1 MQRNEDMVN
10 NSDRVL
16 AMYSQDEALNNKLTT
31 GGTAECVK
39 YAKSI
44 KKPVDKCVYHIDNNQ
59 LILGWVGYN
68 IIKENLFMKHITAH
82 IQLNND
88 NRYVDLE
95 EYRIT
100 RDCAIL
106 TTTTGKTIITSIS
119 NVIID
124 VEETKDKV

>member
-1 MQRNEDMVN
+1 
-10 NSDRVL
+10 
-16 AMYSQDEALNNKLTT
+16 
-31 GGTAECVK
+31 
-39 YAKSI
+39 
-44 KKPVDKCVYHIDNNQ
+44 
-59 LILGWVGYN
+59 
-68 IIKENLFMKHITAH
+68 MKHITAH

-124 VEETKDKV
+124 VEETKDEV

>member
-1 MQRNEDMVN
+1 
-10 NSDRVL
+10 
-16 AMYSQDEALNNKLTT
+16 
-31 GGTAECVK
+31 
-39 YAKSI
+39 
-44 KKPVDKCVYHIDNNQ
+44 
-59 LILGWVGYN
+59 
-68 IIKENLFMKHITAH
+68 MKHITAH

-106 TTTTGKTIITSIS
+106 TTTTDKTIITSIS

>member
-1 MQRNEDMVN
+1 
-10 NSDRVL
+10 
-16 AMYSQDEALNNKLTT
+16 
-31 GGTAECVK
+31 
-39 YAKSI
+39 
-44 KKPVDKCVYHIDNNQ
+44 
-59 LILGWVGYN
+59 
-68 IIKENLFMKHITAH
+68 MKHITAH

-100 RDCAIL
+100 HDCAIL

>member
-1 MQRNEDMVN
+1 
-10 NSDRVL
+10 
-16 AMYSQDEALNNKLTT
+16 
-31 GGTAECVK
+31 
-39 YAKSI
+39 
-44 KKPVDKCVYHIDNNQ
+44 
-59 LILGWVGYN
+59 
-68 IIKENLFMKHITAH
+68 MKHITAH

-124 VEETKDKV
+124 VEETKDEI

>member
-1 MQRNEDMVN
+1 
-10 NSDRVL
+10 
-16 AMYSQDEALNNKLTT
+16 
-31 GGTAECVK
+31 
-39 YAKSI
+39 
-44 KKPVDKCVYHIDNNQ
+44 
-59 LILGWVGYN
+59 
-68 IIKENLFMKHITAH
+68 MKHITAH

-95 EYRIT
+95 KYRIT

>member
-1 MQRNEDMVN
+1 
-10 NSDRVL
+10 
-16 AMYSQDEALNNKLTT
+16 
-31 GGTAECVK
+31 
-39 YAKSI
+39 
-44 KKPVDKCVYHIDNNQ
+44 
-59 LILGWVGYN
+59 
-68 IIKENLFMKHITAH
+68 MKHITAH

-106 TTTTGKTIITSIS
+106 TTTTGKTITTSIS

>member
-1 MQRNEDMVN
+1 
-10 NSDRVL
+10 
-16 AMYSQDEALNNKLTT
+16 
-31 GGTAECVK
+31 
-39 YAKSI
+39 
-44 KKPVDKCVYHIDNNQ
+44 
-59 LILGWVGYN
+59 
-68 IIKENLFMKHITAH
+68 MKQISAH